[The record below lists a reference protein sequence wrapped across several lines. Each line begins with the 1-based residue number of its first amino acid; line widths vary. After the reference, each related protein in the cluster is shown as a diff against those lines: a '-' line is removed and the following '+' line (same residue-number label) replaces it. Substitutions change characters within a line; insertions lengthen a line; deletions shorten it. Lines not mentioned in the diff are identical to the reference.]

1 MENSEIDKIVDLIL
15 EGKTYRA
22 IALEL
27 KMPLSSLYSGIQSNA
42 EHSARVREALQFSAN
57 TFADKAEDVLS
68 EADSTK
74 EEIMRAKEL
83 AQHYRWKASKRAP
96 KVYGDKLDVTTDG
109 DKINALPQSPIIN
122 VYQTGVKL
130 SSSEEDI
137 DDNKPETPTDV

>member
-57 TFADKAEDVLS
+57 TFADKAEDVLY

-74 EEIMRAKEL
+74 EEIMRAREL

-96 KVYGDKLDVTTDG
+96 KIYGDKLDVT
-109 DKINALPQSPIIN
+109 
-122 VYQTGVKL
+122 QTVKNENIDL
-130 SSSEEDI
+130 ATLSEEELAKLI
-137 DDNKPETPTDV
+137 ELQEKIGKTDQA